1 MPNQRLNFRLFCC
14 IFLLIGMALMLAG
27 SVAGAAESDTF
38 DDFDEFNEFEVAES
52 GESAPAFDPL
62 SGYNRF
68 MTQVNDRMYF
78 WALKPVAEG
87 YRFVIA
93 EPVRVC
99 IGNCFDNL
107 GFPIRFVNNL
117 LQLKAKPAG
126 IEAARFGMN
135 ITVGVLG
142 LFDPAESWLK
152 LHPRPEDFGQTLGHY
167 GAGGGFHIVLPFF
180 GPSNL
185 RDTLGRV
192 PDYFLDPLNY
202 IDHWET
208 RLALDSLDVVN
219 KTSLRIGQYEAL
231 KKDAIDLYVFL
242 RNAYEMKRTRDIKE

>member
-1 MPNQRLNFRLFCC
+1 MS
-14 IFLLIGMALMLAG
+14 AG
-27 SVAGAAESDTF
+27 SVAGAEEF
-38 DDFDEFNEFEVAES
+38 DSFEEFDEFNESGRAEN
-52 GESAPAFDPL
+52 GEPAAVFDPL

-68 MTQVNDRMYF
+68 MTQVNDRLYF

-87 YRFVIA
+87 YRFVVA

-99 IGNCFDNL
+99 IGNFFDNL

-117 LQLKAKPAG
+117 LQMKAKPAG
-126 IEAARFGMN
+126 IEAARFGVN
-135 ITVGVLG
+135 TTVGVLG
-142 LFDPAESWLK
+142 FFDPAASWLE
-152 LHPRPEDFGQTLGHY
+152 LHPRPEDFGQTLGYY

-192 PDYFLDPLNY
+192 PDYFLEPTNY

-208 RLALDSLDVVN
+208 RLALDGIDIIN

-231 KKDAIDLYVFL
+231 KKDAIDLYIFF
-242 RNAYEMKRTRDIKE
+242 RNAYEMKRNREIEE